1 MSIEI
6 ILIFAATEFLLSLAP
21 GPAVLLVVGQGM
33 RAGFS
38 SSVKGSLGILTG
50 NAVYFALSAFGLG
63 AVLLASA
70 KMFTIIKYA
79 GVAYLVYLGVQM
91 ILTKTEPE
99 EDMLIQQIRPNK
111 SFKLFSQGLITQLSN
126 PKAVV
131 FFTALLP
138 QFVTPA
144 NGNITAQFLTL
155 GVVSIAIELPILLL
169 YGWLAERGQKLLPT
183 RWVTLPDRI
192 GGAFLVATGITL
204 ALKTQ
209 SGK

>member
-6 ILIFAATEFLLSLAP
+6 ILIFAVTEFLLSLTP
-21 GPAVLLVVGQGM
+21 GPAVLLVIGQGM
-33 RAGFS
+33 RHGFS

-50 NAVYFALSAFGLG
+50 NAIYFALSAFGLG

-70 KMFTIIKYA
+70 TMFTIIKYA
-79 GVAYLVYLGVQM
+79 GVAYLVYVGVQM
-91 ILTKTEPE
+91 ILTRSEPE
-99 EDMLIQQIRPNK
+99 DENLDRELLPKK
-111 SFKLFSQGLITQLSN
+111 SFKHFAQGLITQLSN
-126 PKAVV
+126 PKAIV

-144 NGNITAQFLTL
+144 KGNVTAQFLTL

-169 YGWLAERGQKLLPT
+169 YGWLAERGQRLMPKT
-183 RWVTLPDRI
+183 WVTLPDRV

-204 ALKTQ
+204 ALITHA
-209 SGK
+209 GK

>member
-6 ILIFAATEFLLSLAP
+6 VLIFAATEFLLSLAP

-33 RAGFS
+33 RSGFS
-38 SSVKGSLGILTG
+38 SSVKGGLGILTG
-50 NAVYFALSAFGLG
+50 NAVYFTLSAFGLG

-91 ILTKTEPE
+91 ILTKAESEGDT
-99 EDMLIQQIRPNK
+99 LIRQMPPNK

-126 PKAVV
+126 PKAIV

-144 NGNITAQFLTL
+144 KGNVTLQFLTL

-183 RWVTLPDRI
+183 RWVTFPDRI
-192 GGAFLVATGITL
+192 GGAFLVATGISL